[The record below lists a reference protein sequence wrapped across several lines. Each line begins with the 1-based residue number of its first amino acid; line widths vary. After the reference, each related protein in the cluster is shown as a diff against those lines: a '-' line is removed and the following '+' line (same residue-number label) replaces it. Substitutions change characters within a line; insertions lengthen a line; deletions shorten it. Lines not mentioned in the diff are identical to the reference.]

1 MATTTTT
8 TTTTPAEPDDDL
20 HLIAAEQRCELMA
33 AQVLESD
40 LDLAFRLQIQE
51 AITASLSLQPSSAS
65 ASAPPPQLITNDD
78 EDKVFNFSSLQ
89 TEELEKFERECR
101 DRIITEAEMKKAKN
115 DLFRRIHDYKVASEI
130 ELMPEDEWE
139 EFGEN
144 FERPFGEGSSKGG
157 ANAAAS
163 ETFRVYF
170 KGLVSEERVS
180 GSNVSLAGIG
190 VAICDSRDELIF
202 ELRKPLIGNGK
213 NRQAAEAKALIEG
226 LNSAIALDLKRI
238 VFFCD
243 CYPLYQFVIGR
254 WPPKQRKIAT
264 LVSQVTLLQK
274 KFVYSAPSLVARND
288 MKFAFKLAREAIVSQ
303 VNRPSE
309 SSSAKNMHET
319 CVICLEDVDV
329 GQMFAVD
336 GCLHR
341 YCFSCMKQHVEVKL
355 LHGMLP
361 KCPHEGCNSELKI
374 ESCRKFLTRKL
385 IEIMN
390 QRIKEASIPATEK
403 IYCPYPKCSA
413 LMSKSEV
420 LEYSQ
425 LTLLVQQSGVRKCT
439 KCQGLFCINC
449 KVPWHT
455 KKSCLDYKRENPFPP
470 VEDAKL
476 KTLADRNLWRQCVK
490 CNHMIEL
497 AAGCYH
503 MTCSDL
509 FTFSVFMEFG
519 SCVDSQKCG
528 FEFCYTCGAEWK
540 NKAATCSCPL
550 WDEDNIL
557 YDDEDE
563 DEDDEDEDDDEE
575 EDYDDY
581 YDTESD
587 DYY

>member
-8 TTTTPAEPDDDL
+8 TTTTPTEPDDDL
-20 HLIAAEQRCELMA
+20 HVIAAEQRCELMA

-40 LDLAFRLQIQE
+40 LDLAFQLQIQE

-65 ASAPPPQLITNDD
+65 ASASTSAPPPQLITNDD

-101 DRIITEAEMKKAKN
+101 DRIITEAEMKKAKI

-130 ELMPEDEWE
+130 ELMPDDEWE

-144 FERPFGEGSSKGG
+144 FERPFGEGSSKEG
-157 ANAAAS
+157 ANVAAS

-264 LVSQVTLLQK
+264 LVSQVTLLRK

-303 VNRPSE
+303 VNRSSE

-329 GQMFAVD
+329 GQMFAVA

-420 LEYSQ
+420 LEYSK
-425 LTLLVQQSGVRKCT
+425 LTLLGVQQSGVRKCT

-449 KVPWHT
+449 KVPWHA

-503 MTCSDL
+503 MTCR
-509 FTFSVFMEFG
+509 
-519 SCVDSQKCG
+519 CG

-563 DEDDEDEDDDEE
+563 DDDDEDDDEE